1 MPLPSSPLLPDE
13 RLSAGAARPATR
25 YAGRSQMA
33 AALLAHRAG
42 ERVTVSF
49 AGTHPAGE
57 MAPHIAQAL
66 TEAGVDLAA
75 TYTEPLT
82 EEVVQAADVAVTT
95 GCGDARPVM
104 PGRRH
109 LDRPVADPDGAP
121 IAVAHD
127 IHAIH
132 AIHDAIDVRISE
144 LRTRLA
150 P

>member
-1 MPLPSSPLLPDE
+1 MPLPSSPLLQDE
-13 RLSAGAARPATR
+13 HLSAGTARPATR
-25 YAGRSQMA
+25 YAGRSQTA

-42 ERVTVSF
+42 ERVTVPF

-66 TEAGVDLAA
+66 TEACVDLADA
-75 TYTEPLT
+75 YTEPPT
-82 EEVVQAADVAVTT
+82 EEVVQAADVAFTA

-121 IAVAHD
+121 IAVVHD
-127 IHAIH
+127 IHDIH
-132 AIHDAIDVRISE
+132 HAIDVRISE